1 MSGPALRIRRRRRL
15 LSALRWLAA
24 QQPAPPPGALA
35 PLAERLEAI
44 AAQQQRAVPAGAD
57 LPERLAR
64 IEHGGAAPPEVVA
77 MLAAL
82 LVPLLTPSLPNPRV
96 RSTQS

>member
-1 MSGPALRIRRRRRL
+1 MSGTLLRIRRKRRL
-15 LSALRWLAA
+15 AAALRWAVT
-24 QQPAPPPGALA
+24 QQPAVPAGALA

-44 AAQQQRAVPAGAD
+44 AAQQQLAIPAGAD

-64 IEHGGAAPPEVVA
+64 IAPGGAAPPEVVA

-82 LVPLLTPSLPNPRV
+82 LLPLLTPPA
-96 RSTQS
+96 RSTEP

>member
-1 MSGPALRIRRRRRL
+1 MSGTLLRIRRKRRL
-15 LSALRWLAA
+15 AAALRWAVA
-24 QQPAPPPGALA
+24 QQPTVPPGALA

-44 AAQQQRAVPAGAD
+44 ASRQQIAIPAGAD

-64 IEHGGAAPPEVVA
+64 IEPGGAAPPEVAA

-82 LVPLLTPSLPNPRV
+82 LLPLLTPRV
-96 RSTQS
+96 RSTEP